1 MTDDDGLHWLPLP
14 EAATRLGKST
24 DAIRSMVRR
33 DKIAIKKGNN
43 GGVLVGVT
51 VKDGQATADD
61 QATDGLGDEV
71 EHWRRLA
78 EIRAIELAT
87 LTERLAGLEAVSAA
101 RIAAVEADVAARDV
115 VIAKLEELLAK
126 LYRPFWRRFF

>member
-1 MTDDDGLHWLPLP
+1 MTDDDGLRWLPMA
-14 EAATRLGKST
+14 EAAAQLGKST

-43 GGVLVGVT
+43 GVLVGVT
-51 VKDGQATADD
+51 VKDGQGTADD
-61 QATDGLGDEV
+61 QATDGLIDEV

>member
-1 MTDDDGLHWLPLP
+1 MI
-14 EAATRLGKST
+14 RRGKLT
-24 DAIRSMVRR
+24 TM
-33 DKIAIKKGNN
+33 KGNDN
-43 GGVLVGVT
+43 GVLVRVT

-61 QATDGLGDEV
+61 QATDDLGDEV

-78 EIRAIELAT
+78 ETRAIELAT

>member
-1 MTDDDGLHWLPLP
+1 MTDDDDLRWLPLP
-14 EAATRLGKST
+14 EAAARLGKST
-24 DAIRSMVRR
+24 DAVRSMIRR
-33 DKIAIKKGNN
+33 GKLTTMKGNDN
-43 GGVLVGVT
+43 GVLVRVT

-61 QATDGLGDEV
+61 QATDDLGDEV

>member
-115 VIAKLEELLAK
+115 VIAKLEELIAK